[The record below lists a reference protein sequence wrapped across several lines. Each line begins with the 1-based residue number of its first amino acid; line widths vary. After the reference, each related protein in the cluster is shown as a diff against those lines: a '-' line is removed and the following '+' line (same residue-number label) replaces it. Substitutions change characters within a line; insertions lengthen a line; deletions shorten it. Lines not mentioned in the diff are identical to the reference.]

1 MTEIPKS
8 EPIARAGFMARL
20 GATALSAA
28 ALASSAAGRVSAAAP
43 SDAPVMTGSQALKR
57 LLDGNARF
65 VAGNPECGPL
75 TARRAELVGGQ
86 RPPAIVL
93 GCSDSR
99 VPIETVF
106 DQEPGNVFVVR
117 LAGNVADALAMGSIE
132 YSVATFKSALLLV
145 LGHSNCGAVNAAL
158 EFVKGGPAA
167 AGHIQEVV
175 EVIAPAARETK
186 GAPGDWGHNAV
197 IQNVKN
203 TIASLQAHSH
213 IVAGANASGALTIR
227 GGLYDLA
234 SGKVALI

>member
-1 MTEIPKS
+1 MSNRPKS
-8 EPIARAGFMARL
+8 EPIPRADFVMRAGA
-20 GATALSAA
+20 AALSAA
-28 ALASSAAGRVSAAAP
+28 ALVSSSAGRVSADAP
-43 SDAPVMTGSQALKR
+43 SDAPAMTGSQALKR

-65 VAGNPECGPL
+65 AAGHPECGPM
-75 TARRAELVGGQ
+75 TARRAELVNGQ

-145 LGHSNCGAVNAAL
+145 LGHTNCGAVNAAL

-175 EVIAPAARETK
+175 EVIEPAARETK
-186 GAPGDWGHNAV
+186 NEPGDWGHNAV
-197 IQNVKN
+197 VQNVKN
-203 TIASLQAHSH
+203 TIASLKAQSH
-213 IVAGANASGALTIR
+213 IVSEAVASGALTIQ
-227 GGLYDLA
+227 GGVYDLA
-234 SGKVALI
+234 SGKVTLI